1 MNDLARYNLDKD
13 VVLHLRGL
21 KDVFYIKSV
30 LGNEYSDEDY
40 NNIIGELQQFIK
52 LVEQC
57 KKSKEV

>member
-1 MNDLARYNLDKD
+1 MKRYNLDKD
-13 VVLHLRGL
+13 VISHLKGL
-21 KDVFYIKSV
+21 QDVFYIKSA
-30 LGNEYSDEDY
+30 LGNEYSVEDY